1 MAFDDPIVF
10 ILIIFLILVPI
21 LVIYATYKLAKFMY
35 KVNKFIDEQ
44 TKRQK
49 EGQAQPAS

>member
-10 ILIIFLILVPI
+10 ILIFLILVPI